1 VTLADVFWS
10 TDQVIV
16 KNPVIETPV
25 SVTTRQHPAWKRGL
39 DLVLTLLILPM
50 LAPLLVLI
58 AIYIRC
64 VSRGPVFFVQSR
76 VGYGGEVFLIYKFRT
91 MHVSWH
97 SRDESHRRY
106 VVERAVSDGPI
117 SKPTYRDDLI
127 PGGLLLR
134 KLSLDELPQ
143 LFNVLK
149 GNMSLVGPRPD
160 LLQLDDY
167 TPMQARRFE
176 VMPGMTGLW
185 QVSGK
190 NSLSF
195 DQMIEL
201 DLRYIEHVSL
211 QTDLSILFRTIG
223 VLINYR
229 NE

>member
-1 VTLADVFWS
+1 MPRCS
-10 TDQVIV
+10 
-16 KNPVIETPV
+16 E
-25 SVTTRQHPAWKRGL
+25 QHNS
-39 DLVLTLLILPM
+39 
-50 LAPLLVLI
+50 PL
-58 AIYIRC
+58 
-64 VSRGPVFFVQSR
+64 
-76 VGYGGEVFLIYKFRT
+76 YGWPGCANGC
-91 MHVSWH
+91 
-97 SRDESHRRY
+97 
-106 VVERAVSDGPI
+106 ERPH
-117 SKPTYRDDLI
+117 
-127 PGGLLLR
+127 
-134 KLSLDELPQ
+134 DELPQ

-201 DLRYIEHVSL
+201 DLRYIDHISL
-211 QTDLSILFRTIG
+211 QKDLSILFRTIG